1 MYTTRVI
8 MANNLING
16 HILFIWLV
24 DGSYITRCTNYRS
37 VSLFNYELL
46 ITIVLTTLWPINRYC
61 SHFLD
66 SRSIVLF
73 TLTSLSNDLEI
84 WWSWSSNYSF
94 PCVTSWSW
102 HFSSVSTYFGLFL
115 LVRYTRL
122 KDWSRILRYSV
133 IVREITESKCPH
145 NNNQKFEQTIRNGNS
160 VETLTRIASTSR
172 SILERFIT
180 SLFPLR
186 PEVVVLRNT
195 VALSIRSSSIPSIIF
210 LVISSF

>member
-1 MYTTRVI
+1 MVPTLLDAPIIDLYHFSR
-8 MANNLING
+8 
-16 HILFIWLV
+16 
-24 DGSYITRCTNYRS
+24 
-37 VSLFNYELL
+37 ELL
-46 ITIVLTTLWPINRYC
+46 ITIVLTLWPINRYC

-73 TLTSLSNDLEI
+73 TLASLSNDLEI
-84 WWSWSSNYSF
+84 WWSWSSNYTF
-94 PCVTSWSW
+94 PCATSWSW
-102 HFSSVSTYFGLFL
+102 HFSSVSMYFGLFL

-180 SLFPLR
+180 SLFPCFDR
-186 PEVVVLRNT
+186 KWSSYVT
-195 VALSIRSSSIPSIIF
+195 QSHSHSSRSDPLPF
-210 LVISSF
+210 LPLYFS